1 MLTHLC
7 QPRKLPTREACE
19 AEATLSPLVTCEYVW
34 HNRTRVCDLREP
46 GSTSSARSS
55 RSSHAREALHRCIR
69 SHRTRGSSLVNV
81 TRPLDGGVAIVE
93 SMTSNMFSAAGVPLK
108 EEHQRTT
115 HNIRCWAARHNY
127 SLILNGVSLAELR
140 QGYSTAYG
148 PRRLWGG
155 VPFDKINDVRHR
167 VTRQALE
174 RYEAVLHIDTDTIA
188 LNENRSLR
196 RHLHGPGLMTFQ
208 IREMCARITR
218 AHMPRGRG
226 CTHTRRNNAH
236 RLTFRPRAHAP
247 PIQTYICTPRPVP
260 CMLLPHV
267 RCNRAPLLTRRTAC
281 DRLPRACAQWR
292 GRCSHVPGTPI
303 ARGCLLPRSLGP
315 DGAPHASEPTADAQ
329 HGQRG
334 ECPIDRICAHFCR
347 A

>member
-208 IREMCARITR
+208 IREMCASITR
-218 AHMPRGRG
+218 AHTPRGRGWGRG
-226 CTHTRRNNAH
+226 CTHTRRNNAR

-247 PIQTYICTPRPVP
+247 PHPDIHMHTSSCSMYVAPPCAVQPSPPPDATHRMRSPAVCMRAVERSPQPRTWHADRP
-260 CMLLPHV
+260 
-267 RCNRAPLLTRRTAC
+267 
-281 DRLPRACAQWR
+281 RLPASSIFGTRWGTSR
-292 GRCSHVPGTPI
+292 IGTHGRCSTRTTG
-303 ARGCLLPRSLGP
+303 
-315 DGAPHASEPTADAQ
+315 
-329 HGQRG
+329 
-334 ECPIDRICAHFCR
+334 
-347 A
+347 